1 MQRRWRRF
9 VDLGWVG
16 VYNGRVRD
24 LDAPANGLAGRR
36 RADHFGIVG
45 AETFRPKFRAVVNP
59 LKTKSETEP
68 ARKAS
73 FGEDFRR
80 FFVRGLAA
88 LLPTLITLWLLVK
101 VWEFLWEALGRHI
114 IVAIRFFWFRLGGWW
129 IIPEE
134 PAGYIRRWALPSE
147 SLGVQVVGVL
157 LAVLFVYIV
166 GVFVGNF
173 IGRQFWRLGE
183 MAVMRIPLV
192 RAIYPA
198 VKQVTDLF
206 LADRT
211 GHFAGSRVVAIE
223 HRAQGVW
230 TIGLVTGP
238 GLRPLSEST
247 GDEMVTVFVPSTPTA
262 FSGYVVV
269 VPRQSVIELPLS
281 VEEAMRLLVSGGVL
295 MPGKGG
301 VPAPQPM
308 FPKPAGA
315 VEPELPARRAVN
327 Q

>member
-1 MQRRWRRF
+1 MRP
-9 VDLGWVG
+9 
-16 VYNGRVRD
+16 GRD
-24 LDAPANGLAGRR
+24 
-36 RADHFGIVG
+36 RADHLGLRVG
-45 AETFRPKFRAVVNP
+45 RLVLRPQPQSIVNP
-59 LKTKSETEP
+59 SETSSSPEP
-68 ARKAS
+68 PRRKAS

-114 IVAIRFFWFRLGGWW
+114 ILAIRFFWYRLGGWW
-129 IIPEE
+129 IVPDE
-134 PAGYIRRWALPSE
+134 PAGYIRRALPPE
-147 SLGVQVVGVL
+147 SFGTQVVGVI
-157 LAVLFVYIV
+157 LAVLLVYIV

-183 MAVMRIPLV
+183 LAVMRVPLV

-206 LADRT
+206 LADRA
-211 GHFAGSRVVAIE
+211 GHFAASRVVAVE

-230 TIGLVTGP
+230 TIGLVTAP
-238 GLRPLSEST
+238 GLKALTEST
-247 GDEMVTVFVPSTPTA
+247 GEQMVTVFVPSTPTA

-269 VPRQSVIELPLS
+269 VPRHSVVELPLT

-295 MPGKGG
+295 APPTRKGE
-301 VPAPQPM
+301 PAQSALPSTE
-308 FPKPAGA
+308 
-315 VEPELPARRAVN
+315 EPVAPTLATRRAVN

>member
-1 MQRRWRRF
+1 M
-9 VDLGWVG
+9 
-16 VYNGRVRD
+16 
-24 LDAPANGLAGRR
+24 
-36 RADHFGIVG
+36 
-45 AETFRPKFRAVVNP
+45 NP
-59 LKTKSETEP
+59 SETSP
-68 ARKAS
+68 SPDPRSRKAS

-114 IVAIRFFWFRLGGWW
+114 ILAIRFFWYRLGGWW
-129 IIPEE
+129 IVPDE
-134 PAGYIRRWALPSE
+134 PAGYIRRALPPE
-147 SLGVQVVGVL
+147 SFGTQVVGVI
-157 LAVLFVYIV
+157 LAVLLVYIV

-183 MAVMRIPLV
+183 LAVMRLPVV

-206 LADRT
+206 LSDRT
-211 GHFAGSRVVAIE
+211 GHFAGSRVVAVE

-230 TIGLVTGP
+230 TIGLVTAP
-238 GLRPLSEST
+238 GLRALSHST
-247 GDEMVTVFVPSTPTA
+247 QQEMVTVFVPSTPTA

-269 VPRQSVIELPLS
+269 VPRQSIVELPLT

-295 MPGKGG
+295 APPSAKG
-301 VPAPQPM
+301 VQAAVAPPA
-308 FPKPAGA
+308 AD
-315 VEPELPARRAVN
+315 EPVAAALASRRTLN
-327 Q
+327 R